1 MRHRSGIGRERRRG
15 ETELTISEWMK
26 SAQEALAESG
36 CPDPTV
42 DARWIAEDVLHM
54 SAAELHFEGQNAPE
68 DAQLARMNECLRRR
82 QEGEPVQ
89 YILRR
94 ADFMG
99 LKLYVDNRVLIPRQD
114 TETLVEAAVIA
125 LQAKKRPRVLD
136 LCTGSGAIGL
146 SIGTL
151 VPGAE
156 ITLSDVS
163 LGALEVARRNAHDL
177 NVEATLRH
185 GDLFKAVGREKFDL
199 IASNP
204 PYIRTSELETLQREV
219 RFEPVLALDGGL
231 DGLGFYRRI
240 AGEAPKHLLPGGS
253 LYLEVGL
260 DEARDVADM
269 LRDNPEIG
277 DIGILKDLCGVERV
291 VWARMKQE

>member
-1 MRHRSGIGRERRRG
+1 MRPRGGPGRERRRG
-15 ETELTISEWMK
+15 EAKLTISEWMK
-26 SAQEALAESG
+26 SATEALAESG
-36 CPDPTV
+36 CPDPAV
-42 DARWIAEDVLHM
+42 DARWIAEDVLRM
-54 SAAELHFEGQNAPE
+54 SAAELRFEGQNAPE
-68 DAQLARMNECLRRR
+68 GAQLARMNEYLRRR

-89 YILRR
+89 YILKR

-125 LQAKKRPRVLD
+125 LQTKKRPRVLD

-185 GDLFKAVGREKFDL
+185 GDLFKAVGRDKFDL

-204 PYIRTSELETLQREV
+204 PYIRTSEMESLQREV
-219 RFEPVLALDGGL
+219 RFEPAIALDGGL
-231 DGLGFYRRI
+231 DGLLFYRRI
-240 AGEAPKHLLPGGS
+240 AEEAPTHLSPGGS

-260 DEARDVADM
+260 GEARDVMDM
-269 LRDNPEIG
+269 LRNRAEIG
-277 DIGILKDLCGVERV
+277 ETGILKDLCGVERV
-291 VWARMKQE
+291 VWTRMEQE